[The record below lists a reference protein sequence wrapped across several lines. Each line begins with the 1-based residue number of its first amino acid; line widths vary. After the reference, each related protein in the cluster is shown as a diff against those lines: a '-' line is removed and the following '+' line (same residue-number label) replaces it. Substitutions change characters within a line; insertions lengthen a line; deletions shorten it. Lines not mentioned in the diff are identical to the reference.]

1 MKAFMLAL
9 TLLATSGAPVMA
21 EGFENIYQTNHS
33 R

>member
-9 TLLATSGAPVMA
+9 TLLATSGASVMA
-21 EGFENIYQTNHS
+21 EGFEHLYQTNQG